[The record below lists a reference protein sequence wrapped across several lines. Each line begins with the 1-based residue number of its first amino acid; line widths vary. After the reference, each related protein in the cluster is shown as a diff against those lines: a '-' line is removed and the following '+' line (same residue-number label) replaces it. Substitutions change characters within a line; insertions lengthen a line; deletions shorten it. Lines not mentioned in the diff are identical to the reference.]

1 MRIETPSQKLKS
13 RDVAEIIIGSL
24 VLAFPVAVTEEVW
37 NLSMELSIARTI
49 VISLSSLV
57 FISVFVQTTY
67 SHDFSFS
74 SQKQPLARVLSVY
87 GPEFWFLAGQARG
100 GLPQDVGVR
109 EDRKTVTIFSITTV
123 AVRTRPLTLS
133 SRNLYPRPAKA
144 ELILL
149 LFTNFVSLRFGES
162 RLRSVRAS

>member
-1 MRIETPSQKLKS
+1 MRTETPGQKLKS
-13 RDVAEIIIGSL
+13 RDAAEIIIGSL

-67 SHDFSFS
+67 SHDFSFP
-74 SQKQPLARVLSVY
+74 SQKQLLARVLSVY
-87 GPEFWFLAGQARG
+87 GLEFWFLAGQARG

-109 EDRKTVTIFSITTV
+109 EDRKTVEDFIYNYSR
-123 AVRTRPLTLS
+123 RTNKASDAFISKSLS
-133 SRNLYPRPAKA
+133 PTSKGGIDIS
-144 ELILL
+144 LIY
-149 LFTNFVSLRFGES
+149 T
-162 RLRSVRAS
+162 